1 MIAER
6 QLTVETALA
15 LLGPHFLIINV
26 VIPWVAQWVP
36 ALALNE
42 TETVAMPS
50 FSSLRV
56 YLIGNDLTDPGLW
69 LYLGLLWL
77 CFGIWGYFRR
87 EALRDW
93 GQELIA
99 DSPGSTKCLLSD
111 RSAARPSDMRATRPI
126 KVIRGGC
133 RRQSGAR
140 ASGSPPERLSR
151 SCGAS

>member
-56 YLIGNDLTDPGLW
+56 YLIGMTLQIPACG
-69 LYLGLLWL
+69 Y
-77 CFGIWGYFRR
+77 IWGF
-87 EALRDW
+87 
-93 GQELIA
+93 
-99 DSPGSTKCLLSD
+99 SGSVSVFGAI
-111 RSAARPSDMRATRPI
+111 SAGKRFGT
-126 KVIRGGC
+126 
-133 RRQSGAR
+133 GAR
-140 ASGSPPERLSR
+140 NSLRIRRVQPSVFCRTGRRPDRRICERPDR
-151 SCGAS
+151 